1 MMNVIVFDELE
12 MITPLPDA
20 QRVIIILFHANVE
33 AFFQKPDILDH

>member
-20 QRVIIILFHANVE
+20 QRVIIILLSTL
-33 AFFQKPDILDH
+33 KRSSKSPTS